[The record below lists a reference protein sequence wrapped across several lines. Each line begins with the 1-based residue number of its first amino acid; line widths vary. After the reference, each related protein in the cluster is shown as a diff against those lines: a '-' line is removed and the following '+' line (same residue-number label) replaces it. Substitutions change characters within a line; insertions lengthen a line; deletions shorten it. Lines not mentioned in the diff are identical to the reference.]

1 MRKIFPAKRPLF
13 YYVTD
18 RKGLLGTSVIASIRK
33 AIEGGVDF
41 VQIREKDLEDRAL
54 FDLTRSALAFAR
66 GTECRILVNGRADI
80 ALAAGADGVHLPSTG
95 LQIADIR
102 PWVPDDFL
110 IGVSVHTLSEIH
122 RACAQ
127 GADYLLLGHVFPT
140 NSKAAYGLPLGLR
153 RLRNACAASS
163 APVLGLG
170 GIKAESID
178 SVLNAGAAGVA
189 GIGLF
194 QETRFRMQNSGYRLQ
209 VSGFRTGNGK
219 LNRRSRSRNSER
231 RDNKRQS
238 SRRSDEA
245 EAPLVLQ
252 PLLQFPTG

>member
-1 MRKIFPAKRPLF
+1 MAMRKIFPAKRPLF
-13 YYVTD
+13 YYITD
-18 RKGLLGTSVIASIRK
+18 RKRLHETSLIASICK

-80 ALAAGADGVHLPSTG
+80 ALAAGADGVHLPSTD
-95 LQIADIR
+95 LQIDDIR

-110 IGVSVHTLSEIH
+110 IGVSVHTLSEIR

-127 GADYLLLGHVFPT
+127 GSDYLLLGHIFPT
-140 NSKAAYGLPLGLR
+140 DSKAAYGLPVGLR
-153 RLRNACAASS
+153 RLRNACATSS

-170 GIKAESID
+170 GIKAESIN

-194 QETRFRMQNSGYRLQ
+194 QDAGFKLQVAGYR
-209 VSGFRTGNGK
+209 F
-219 LNRRSRSRNSER
+219 
-231 RDNKRQS
+231 
-238 SRRSDEA
+238 
-245 EAPLVLQ
+245 
-252 PLLQFPTG
+252 